1 MGLKLRRR
9 AKTVAAR
16 PRDAAAGPARWGGL
30 TRGALV
36 VVDTAPNI
44 YLLEDH
50 PEFLDR
56 FVGLFKAEAAGDL
69 QIAISTMTLAEML
82 TGPLRA
88 GQDALAQRYEK
99 ALARFAVVPMSTAVA
114 VLAARMRAKYGLKL
128 PDALQLAAALDVG
141 AAALVSH
148 DRNFSRVEGLT
159 VLRGEA
165 PSS

>member
-1 MGLKLRRR
+1 M
-9 AKTVAAR
+9 AAR
-16 PRDAAAGPARWGGL
+16 PRAAAAGPARWGGL

-56 FVGLFKAEAAGDL
+56 FVGLFEAEAAGDL
-69 QIAISTMTLAEML
+69 QMSISTITVAEML

-99 ALARFAVVPMSTAVA
+99 AARFAVVPVSTAVA

-165 PSS
+165 LSS